1 MKKKTKKPIFDK
13 RAPGGKM
20 IVYGAVLVI
29 IGGIINSYM
38 AWLFAT
44 GVLLG
49 AAENL
54 AVLFS
59 VSENFSVLE
68 SAKEHHN

>member
-38 AWLFAT
+38 AWLFTT
-44 GVLLG
+44 GVL
-49 AAENL
+49 
-54 AVLFS
+54 
-59 VSENFSVLE
+59 
-68 SAKEHHN
+68 